1 MRQFRIPAAFMRG
14 GTSKALVFHAGDL
27 PADRSLWPDIFRA
40 AIGANDPYGR
50 QLDGMGGGIS
60 SLSKVCVVAPSARED
75 ADIDYSFFQLSP
87 RDDSVDESAN
97 CGNMSSAMGPF
108 AVDEGLVSVADGAEE
123 ARVRIRNTNTDKIII
138 SRFGMDDGQAAIDGG
153 FELPGVAGRGSP
165 VALDFLR
172 PGGARTGKILP
183 TGNPRDRLTLADGS
197 TIEASMVDAAN
208 PCVFVRAADVGAAGN
223 ESPLAMDNNTALLA
237 KLEAIRQ
244 AASVA
249 MGIAPDLAEAAA
261 IKGAPKVAFVAPPM
275 ASEMLD
281 GQTMPADAVDLLA
294 RMISV
299 GQPHRAIPLTGA
311 LCTACAAKIEGT
323 IVHEVT
329 RSGEAVRVGQASGT
343 TVVDADVQHRPDGS
357 WHAET
362 ASVFRTQR
370 RLMDGFVYISA
381 AKNPCLAPHLMPQA
395 AK

>member
-1 MRQFRIPAAFMRG
+1 MRG
-14 GTSKALVFHAGDL
+14 GTSKALVFHARDL
-27 PADRSLWPDIFRA
+27 PTDRSLWPDIFRA

-87 RDDSVDESAN
+87 RDDSVDESSN

-108 AVDEGLVSVADGAEE
+108 AVDEGLVAVAGEE
-123 ARVRIRNTNTDKIII
+123 ARVRIHNTNTGKIII
-138 SRFGMDDGQAAIDGG
+138 SRFRLDDGRAAVDGG
-153 FELPGVAGRGSP
+153 FELPGVAGQGSP

-172 PGGARTGKILP
+172 PGGARTGRLLP

-208 PCVFVRAADVGAAGN
+208 PCVFVRAADVGAEGN
-223 ESPLAMDNNTALLA
+223 ESPLAMDGMADLLA

-249 MGIAPDLAEAAA
+249 MGIAPDLGEAAA
-261 IKGAPKVAFVAPPM
+261 IKSAPKVAFVAPPM
-275 ASEMLD
+275 ASETLD

-311 LCTACAAKIEGT
+311 LCTAVAAKIEGT
-323 IVHEVT
+323 LVHDVT
-329 RSGEAVRVGQASGT
+329 RIGEAVRVGQASGT
-343 TVVDADVQHRPDGS
+343 TVVDADVQRRPDGS

-370 RLMDGFVYISA
+370 RLMDGFVYVSA
-381 AKNPCLAPHLMPQA
+381 AKNPGLAVQSIGRA
-395 AK
+395 AE

>member
-1 MRQFRIPAAFMRG
+1 MRQFRLRATFMRG
-14 GTSKALVFHAGDL
+14 GTSKALVFHASDL
-27 PADRSLWPDIFRA
+27 PTERSLWPDIFRA

-60 SLSKVCVVAPSARED
+60 SLSKVCVVAPSARAD

-87 RDDSVDESAN
+87 RDDSVDESSN

-108 AVDEGLVSVADGAEE
+108 AVDEGLVTAAGDE
-123 ARVRIRNTNTDKIII
+123 ARVRIYNTNTDKIII
-138 SRFGMDDGQAAIDGG
+138 SRFRMDDGQAAVDGA
-153 FELPGVAGRGSP
+153 FELPGVSGQGSP

-172 PGGARTGKILP
+172 PGGARTGKLLP

-197 TIEASMVDAAN
+197 TIEVSMVDAAN
-208 PCVFVRAADVGAAGN
+208 PCVFVRAADVGAKGN
-223 ESPLAMDNNTALLA
+223 ESPLAMDNDAALLA
-237 KLEAIRQ
+237 RLEAIRQ

-249 MGIAPDLAEAAA
+249 MGIAANLGAAA
-261 IKGAPKVAFVAPPM
+261 VIKSAPKVAFVAPPM
-275 ASEMLD
+275 ASETLD
-281 GQTMPADAVDLLA
+281 GQTMPAEAVDLLA

-323 IVHEVT
+323 LVHEVT
-329 RSGEAVRVGQASGT
+329 RPGEAVRVGQASGT
-343 TVVDADVQHRPDGS
+343 TVVDADVQRQPGGS

-370 RLMDGFVYISA
+370 RLMDGFVYVSA
-381 AKNPCLAPHLMPQA
+381 AKNPGLNAQPTAQA
-395 AK
+395 AE

>member
-1 MRQFRIPAAFMRG
+1 MRQFRLPATFMRG
-14 GTSKALVFHAGDL
+14 GTSKALVFHARDL
-27 PADRSLWPDIFRA
+27 PADRAVWPDIFRA

-87 RDDSVDESAN
+87 TADSVDESSN

-108 AVDEGLVSVADGAEE
+108 AVDEGLVTVTGAE
-123 ARVRIRNTNTDKIII
+123 ARVRIYNTNTDKIII
-138 SRFGMDDGQAAIDGG
+138 SRFALDDGMAAVDGE
-153 FELPGVAGRGSP
+153 FELPGVAGEGSP
-165 VALDFLR
+165 VSLDFLK

-183 TGNPRDRLTLADGS
+183 TGNVRDVLTLADGS

-208 PCVFVRAADVGAAGN
+208 PCVFVRAADVGALGN
-223 ESPLAMDNNTALLA
+223 ESPLAMDTDTQLLG
-237 KLEAIRQ
+237 KLEAVRR

-249 MGIAPDLAEAAA
+249 MGITADLDEAA
-261 IKGAPKVAFVAPPM
+261 KVTSAPKVAFVAPPM
-275 ASEMLD
+275 ESRTLD
-281 GQTMPADAVDLLA
+281 GKTMAAEDVDLLA

-311 LCTACAAKIEGT
+311 LCTSVAAKIEGT
-323 IVHEVT
+323 LVHEVT
-329 RSGEAVRVGQASGT
+329 RSGQLVRVGQASGT
-343 TVVDADVQHRPDGS
+343 TVVDADVQRLADGS

-370 RLMDGFVYISA
+370 RLMDGFVYVSA
-381 AKNPCLAPHLMPQA
+381 AKNPRLQAQSLSQA
-395 AK
+395 AE

>member
-1 MRQFRIPAAFMRG
+1 MRQFRLPATFMRG
-14 GTSKALVFHAGDL
+14 GTSKALVFHARDL
-27 PADRSLWPDIFRA
+27 PADRTLWPDIFRA

-87 RDDSVDESAN
+87 SADTVDESAN

-108 AVDEGLVSVADGAEE
+108 AVDEGLVKVEGDR
-123 ARVRIRNTNTDKIII
+123 ARVRIYNTNTKKIII
-138 SRFGMDDGQAAIDGG
+138 SRFAVDDGFSAVDGD
-153 FELPGVAGRGSP
+153 FPLPGVAGHGSA
-165 VALDFLR
+165 VSLDFLK

-183 TGNPRDRLTLADGS
+183 TGHVRDVLTLADGS
-197 TIEASMVDAAN
+197 TVEASMVDAAN

-223 ESPLAMDNNTALLA
+223 ESPLAMDTDLALLDR
-237 KLEAIRQ
+237 LEAVRR

-249 MGIAPDLAEAAA
+249 MGITGNLEEAA
-261 IKGAPKVAFVAPPM
+261 KVTSAPKVAFVAPPM
-275 ASEMLD
+275 SSQTLD
-281 GQTMPADAVDLLA
+281 GKTMEADEVDLLA

-311 LCTACAAKIEGT
+311 LCTSVAAKIVGT
-323 IVHEVT
+323 LVHEVT
-329 RSGEAVRVGQASGT
+329 RPGDKVRVGQASGT
-343 TVVDADVQHRPDGS
+343 TVVDADVRQLGDGS

-370 RLMDGFVYISA
+370 RLMDGFVYVSA
-381 AKNPCLAPHLMPQA
+381 AKNPGLQA
-395 AK
+395 QPAARAAE

>member
-1 MRQFRIPAAFMRG
+1 MRQFRIPATFMRG
-14 GTSKALVFHAGDL
+14 GTSKALVFHARDL
-27 PADRSLWPDIFRA
+27 PADRTLWPDIFRA

-60 SLSKVCVVAPSARED
+60 SLSKVCVIAPSARAD

-87 RDDSVDESAN
+87 TADTVDESSN

-108 AVDEGLVSVADGAEE
+108 AVDEGLVAVTGEA
-123 ARVRIRNTNTDKIII
+123 ARVRIYNTNTDKIII
-138 SRFGMDDGQAAIDGG
+138 SRFAMDDGRAAVDGD
-153 FELPGVAGRGSP
+153 FELPGVAGLGSP
-165 VALDFLR
+165 VSLDFLR

-183 TGNPRDRLTLADGS
+183 TGNVRDWLTLADGS

-208 PCVFVRAADVGAAGN
+208 PCVFVRAGDVGALGN
-223 ESPLAMDNNTALLA
+223 ESPLAMDNDAALLA

-249 MGIAPDLAEAAA
+249 MGIGGSLAEAERMPA
-261 IKGAPKVAFVAPPM
+261 APKVAFVAPPLD
-275 ASEMLD
+275 STTLD
-281 GQTMPADAVDLLA
+281 GKTMAAGEVDLLA

-299 GQPHRAIPLTGA
+299 GAPHRAIPLTGA

-323 IVHEVT
+323 LVHEVT
-329 RSGEAVRVGQASGT
+329 RPGKLVRVGQASGT
-343 TVVDADVQHRPDGS
+343 TVVDADVQRQADGA

-362 ASVFRTQR
+362 ASVLRTQR
-370 RLMDGFVYISA
+370 RLMDGFVYVSA
-381 AKNPCLAPHLMPQA
+381 AKTPGLRTVSA
-395 AK
+395 ARAAE

>member
-1 MRQFRIPAAFMRG
+1 MRQHRIPATFMRG
-14 GTSKALVFHAGDL
+14 GTSKALVFHARDL
-27 PADRSLWPDIFRA
+27 PADRGLWPDIFRA

-60 SLSKVCVVAPSARED
+60 SLSKVCVIAPSARTD

-87 RDDSVDESAN
+87 NDDSVDESAN

-108 AVDEGLVSVADGAEE
+108 AVDEGLVAVKGDTAQ
-123 ARVRIRNTNTDKIII
+123 VRIHNTNTDKIIV
-138 SRFGMDDGQAAIDGG
+138 SRFALDDGTAAVDGD
-153 FELPGVAGRGSP
+153 FELPGVAGTGSP
-165 VALDFLR
+165 VSLDFLR

-183 TGNPRDRLTLADGS
+183 TGNARDVLRLGDGS

-223 ESPLAMDNNTALLA
+223 ESPLALDNDAALLA
-237 KLEAIRQ
+237 RLEAVRQ

-249 MGIAPDLAEAAA
+249 MGIAATLAEAAKVPA
-261 IKGAPKVAFVAPPM
+261 APKVAFVAPPM
-275 ASEMLD
+275 ESQTLD
-281 GQTMPADAVDLLA
+281 GKTMAADEVDLLA

-299 GQPHRAIPLTGA
+299 GAPHRAIPLTGA

-323 IVHEVT
+323 LVHEVT
-329 RSGEAVRVGQASGT
+329 RPGKTVRVGQASGT
-343 TVVDADVQHRPDGS
+343 TVVDADVQRQADGV

-370 RLMDGFVYISA
+370 RLMDGFVYVSA
-381 AKNPCLAPHLMPQA
+381 AKTPALAGQPVARA
-395 AK
+395 AE

>member
-1 MRQFRIPAAFMRG
+1 MRQFRLRATFMRG
-14 GTSKALVFHAGDL
+14 GTSKALVFHARDL

-60 SLSKVCVVAPSARED
+60 SLSKVCVVAPSARAD
-75 ADIDYSFFQLSP
+75 ADIAYSFFQLSP
-87 RDDSVDESAN
+87 RDDSVDESSN

-108 AVDEGLVSVADGAEE
+108 AVDEGLVAVAGDE
-123 ARVRIRNTNTDKIII
+123 ARVRIYNTNTDKIII
-138 SRFGMDDGQAAIDGG
+138 SRFRMDDGQAAVDGA
-153 FELPGVAGRGSP
+153 FELPGVAGQGSP

-183 TGNPRDRLTLADGS
+183 TGNPRDVLTLADGS

-208 PCVFVRAADVGAAGN
+208 PCVFVRAADVGAEGN
-223 ESPLAMDNNTALLA
+223 ESPLAMDNDAALLA

-249 MGIAPDLAEAAA
+249 MGIAPDLGEAAA
-261 IKGAPKVAFVAPPM
+261 IKSAPKVAFVAPPM
-275 ASEMLD
+275 ASETLD
-281 GQTMPADAVDLLA
+281 GQTMPAEAVDLLA

-323 IVHEVT
+323 LVHEVT

-343 TVVDADVQHRPDGS
+343 TVVDADVQRQPDGS

-370 RLMDGFVYISA
+370 RLMDGFVYVSA
-381 AKNPCLAPHLMPQA
+381 AKNPGLNAQPNVQA
-395 AK
+395 AE

>member
-1 MRQFRIPAAFMRG
+1 MRQFRLRATFMRG
-14 GTSKALVFHAGDL
+14 GTSKALVFHARDL
-27 PADRSLWPDIFRA
+27 PGDRSLWPDIFRA

-60 SLSKVCVVAPSARED
+60 SLSKVCVVAPSVRED

-87 RDDSVDESAN
+87 RDDSVDESSN

-108 AVDEGLVSVADGAEE
+108 AVDEGLVTAAGDE
-123 ARVRIRNTNTDKIII
+123 ARVRIYNTNTDKIII
-138 SRFGMDDGQAAIDGG
+138 SRFRMDDGQVAVDGT
-153 FELPGVAGRGSP
+153 FELPGVAGQGSP

-183 TGNPRDRLTLADGS
+183 TGHPRDVLTLADGS
-197 TIEASMVDAAN
+197 VIEASMVDAAN
-208 PCVFVRAADVGAAGN
+208 PCVFVRAADVRAEGN
-223 ESPLAMDNNTALLA
+223 ESPLAMDNDAALLA

-249 MGIAPDLAEAAA
+249 MGIAPDLGAAAA
-261 IKGAPKVAFVAPPM
+261 IKSAPKVAFVASPM
-275 ASEMLD
+275 VSETLD
-281 GQTMPADAVDLLA
+281 GQTMSADAVDLLA

-323 IVHEVT
+323 LVHEVT
-329 RSGEAVRVGQASGT
+329 RPGEAVRVGQASGT
-343 TVVDADVQHRPDGS
+343 TVVDADVQRRPDGS

-370 RLMDGFVYISA
+370 RLMDGFVYVSA
-381 AKNPCLAPHLMPQA
+381 AKNPGLNAQPTAQA
-395 AK
+395 AE

>member
-14 GTSKALVFHAGDL
+14 GTSKALVFHARDL
-27 PADRSLWPDIFRA
+27 PADRSLWPDLFRA

-108 AVDEGLVSVADGAEE
+108 AVDEGLVAVAADE
-123 ARVRIRNTNTDKIII
+123 ARVRIYNTNTDKIII
-138 SRFGMDDGQAAIDGG
+138 SRFRLDDGQAAVDGG
-153 FELPGVAGRGSP
+153 FELPGVAGQGSP

-172 PGGARTGKILP
+172 PGGARTGRLLP
-183 TGNPRDRLTLADGS
+183 TGNARDRLTLADGS

-208 PCVFVRAADVGAAGN
+208 PCVFVRAADVGAVGN
-223 ESPLAMDNNTALLA
+223 ESPLVMDNDAALLA

-249 MGIAPDLAEAAA
+249 MGIARDLGEAAA
-261 IKGAPKVAFVAPPM
+261 IKSAPKVAFVAPQM
-275 ASEMLD
+275 DSETLD
-281 GQTMPADAVDLLA
+281 SQTMPAEAVDLLA

-323 IVHEVT
+323 LVHEVT
-329 RSGEAVRVGQASGT
+329 RPGAAVRVGQASGT
-343 TVVDADVQHRPDGS
+343 TVVDADVQRRPDGS

-370 RLMDGFVYISA
+370 RLMDGFVYVSA
-381 AKNPCLAPHLMPQA
+381 AKNPGLAAILASRA
-395 AK
+395 AE

>member
-1 MRQFRIPAAFMRG
+1 MRG
-14 GTSKALVFHAGDL
+14 GTSKALVFHARDL
-27 PADRSLWPDIFRA
+27 PTDRSLWPDIFRA

-87 RDDSVDESAN
+87 RDDSVDESSN

-108 AVDEGLVSVADGAEE
+108 AVDEGLVAVAGEE
-123 ARVRIRNTNTDKIII
+123 ARVRIHNTNTGKIIM
-138 SRFGMDDGQAAIDGG
+138 SRFRLDDGRAAVDGG
-153 FELPGVAGRGSP
+153 FELPGVAGQGSP

-208 PCVFVRAADVGAAGN
+208 PCVFVRAADVGAEGN
-223 ESPLAMDNNTALLA
+223 ESPLAMDGMADLLA

-249 MGIAPDLAEAAA
+249 MGIAPDLGEAAA
-261 IKGAPKVAFVAPPM
+261 IKSAPKVAFVAPPM
-275 ASEMLD
+275 ASETLD
-281 GQTMPADAVDLLA
+281 DQTMPADAVDLLA

-311 LCTACAAKIEGT
+311 LCTAVAAKIEGT
-323 IVHEVT
+323 LVHDVT
-329 RSGEAVRVGQASGT
+329 RIGEAVRVGQASGT
-343 TVVDADVQHRPDGS
+343 TVVDADVQRRPDGS

-370 RLMDGFVYISA
+370 RLMDGFVYVSA
-381 AKNPCLAPHLMPQA
+381 AKNPGLAVQSIGRA
-395 AK
+395 AE